1 MSTGQSPHEL
11 QAVRLHQLITQ
22 LSTHLA
28 PNTVELATEM
38 VDANEAPIA
47 LDMISEML
55 VNRRTEI
62 SPQVYNEIED
72 LAAGLGLDPAVSE
85 RLRQLVRGD

>member
-1 MSTGQSPHEL
+1 VSTGGSPHEL
-11 QAVRLHQLITQ
+11 QAARLHQLITR
-22 LSTHLA
+22 LSTQLA

-55 VNRRTEI
+55 VDGRAEI
-62 SPQVYNEIED
+62 SPQVFDEIQD
-72 LAAGLGLDPAVSE
+72 LAAGLGLEPAVSE
-85 RLRQLVRGD
+85 RLRELVRGD

>member
-1 MSTGQSPHEL
+1 M
-11 QAVRLHQLITQ
+11 HQLITR
-22 LSTHLA
+22 LSTQLA
-28 PNTVELATEM
+28 PNTVQLAKEM

-55 VNRRTEI
+55 VDRRAEI
-62 SPQVYNEIED
+62 TPQVFDEIED